1 MITVAATASGPG
13 YGSMRAATAI
23 SRRLRERRCAMGI
36 TVMPTWAHSA
46 RATAEYRP
54 ASRLTRNGSSGPW
67 TRRALTKDASVFARL
82 PISGD
87 VCSYLASADYDPRD
101 VRSLSKAEL
110 EGRVQAYA
118 YLEILRTMPGCER
131 AYLVSTGPQF
141 GTRESRHINAVEQLK
156 WQDVRAGRGRSDTVA
171 LGAGGVEWHDRETFK
186 STFEA
191 PPGGA
196 AYSIPLD
203 CLRSRDTANL
213 FAAGR
218 TADGDQQAGAS
229 LRVMGTSFATG
240 QAAGVAAAL
249 LANDGAVD
257 VRKVQS
263 ALRNQDA
270 VLDPRDML
278 EVRGT

>member
-1 MITVAATASGPG
+1 
-13 YGSMRAATAI
+13 
-23 SRRLRERRCAMGI
+23 
-36 TVMPTWAHSA
+36 
-46 RATAEYRP
+46 
-54 ASRLTRNGSSGPW
+54 
-67 TRRALTKDASVFARL
+67 
-82 PISGD
+82 
-87 VCSYLASADYDPRD
+87 
-101 VRSLSKAEL
+101 
-110 EGRVQAYA
+110 
-118 YLEILRTMPGCER
+118 MPGCER
-131 AYLVSTGPQF
+131 AYLVSTGPEF

-156 WQDVRAGRGRSDTVA
+156 WQDVRAGRERSDTVA
-171 LGAGGVEWHDRETFK
+171 LGAWGVEWHDRATFN
-186 STFEA
+186 STFEC
-191 PPGGA
+191 PPGGV

-249 LANDGAVD
+249 FANDGTVD

-263 ALRNQDA
+263 ALRNQHA

-278 EVRGT
+278 

>member
-1 MITVAATASGPG
+1 MDAERFKQVVDQGRTAG
-13 YGSMRAATAI
+13 
-23 SRRLRERRCAMGI
+23 
-36 TVMPTWAHSA
+36 
-46 RATAEYRP
+46 RP
-54 ASRLTRNGSSGPW
+54 
-67 TRRALTKDASVFARL
+67 LTKDASLFARL

-87 VCSYLASADYDPRD
+87 ICCYLASADYDPRD
-101 VRSLSKAEL
+101 VRSLSKGGAE
-110 EGRVQAYA
+110 GGVQAYE

-156 WQDVRAGRGRSDTVA
+156 WQDVRAGRERSDTVA
-171 LGAGGVEWHDRETFK
+171 LGAWGVEWHERETFG

-203 CLRSRDTANL
+203 SLRSRDTANL

-218 TADGDQQAGAS
+218 TADGDHQAGAS

-240 QAAGVAAAL
+240 HAAGGPAPL